1 MNKEQAGIE
10 QGEGYHMVSTLN
22 LNRFRSL
29 IHRADKKETETDNRV
44 FGKKVGFL
52 TKFFG
57 CEHKNISR
65 PFIAGQI
72 SYRTCLQ
79 CGARKQFNTETFK
92 TFGDFYYPPA
102 ERMELGL

>member
-1 MNKEQAGIE
+1 MA
-10 QGEGYHMVSTLN
+10 SALN
-22 LNRFRSL
+22 LSRFRSL
-29 IHRADKKETETDNRV
+29 INRIDKKETRIDMLI

-57 CEHKNISR
+57 CEHRNISR
-65 PFIAGQI
+65 PFIAGKI

-92 TFGDFYYPPA
+92 TFGAFYYPPA
-102 ERMELGL
+102 ERTEIVL

>member
-1 MNKEQAGIE
+1 MAGAI
-10 QGEGYHMVSTLN
+10 N

-29 IHRADKKETETDNRV
+29 INKTNNNETEIDLRV

-57 CEHKNISR
+57 CEHRNISR
-65 PFIAGQI
+65 PFIAGKV

-102 ERMELGL
+102 ERMEIGL

>member
-1 MNKEQAGIE
+1 MA
-10 QGEGYHMVSTLN
+10 SALN
-22 LNRFRSL
+22 LSRFRSL
-29 IHRADKKETETDNRV
+29 IYKTNKKETDIDMRI

-57 CEHKNISR
+57 CEHRNISR
-65 PFIAGQI
+65 PFITGKI

-102 ERMELGL
+102 ERIEIAL

>member
-1 MNKEQAGIE
+1 MANA
-10 QGEGYHMVSTLN
+10 
-22 LNRFRSL
+22 LNRGRFLSL
-29 IHRADKKETETDNRV
+29 ISRADKNEIGVDKGV

-65 PFIAGQI
+65 PFVAGKI

-79 CGARKQFNTETFK
+79 CGARRQFDNETFE

-102 ERMELGL
+102 ERVEINDLGL

>member
-1 MNKEQAGIE
+1 MA
-10 QGEGYHMVSTLN
+10 STLN
-22 LNRFRSL
+22 LSRFRSL
-29 IHRADKKETETDNRV
+29 INRENNKETESGRRV

-52 TKFFG
+52 TRFFG

-65 PFIAGQI
+65 PFIAGNV

-102 ERMELGL
+102 ERMEIGL

>member
-1 MNKEQAGIE
+1 MA
-10 QGEGYHMVSTLN
+10 SALN

-29 IHRADKKETETDNRV
+29 INKTNETEIDLRV

-57 CEHKNISR
+57 CEHRNISR
-65 PFIAGQI
+65 PFIAGKV

-102 ERMELGL
+102 ERMEIGL

>member
-1 MNKEQAGIE
+1 MAN
-10 QGEGYHMVSTLN
+10 VSN

-29 IHRADKKETETDNRV
+29 INKTNKEETRIDIRV

-57 CEHKNISR
+57 CEHRNISR
-65 PFIAGQI
+65 PFIAGRV

-102 ERMELGL
+102 ERMEIGL